1 MVGVLD
7 RARPDFAIMNKKD
20 LGLKV
25 EHGATQPPIEP
36 NDRIKISRIVDS
48 SILDNLNKTFN
59 CSFH

>member
-1 MVGVLD
+1 VVGVLD
-7 RARPDFAIMNKKD
+7 WAIPDFAFMNKKD

-25 EHGATQPPIEP
+25 VHVPTQPPIEP
-36 NDRIKISRIVDS
+36 NDRIKINRIVDN